1 MPIETLLKQ
10 TDFFLGLSSESRD
23 ALAAICVRK
32 ALKKKET
39 LFREGMSGTALYL
52 LAHGAIQL
60 RKTTPDGREAVIR
73 VIKPGEIFAEVIL
86 FEKDR
91 YPVTATA
98 LKNSVIYAIP
108 KSRFHVLLNRED
120 FRSDFIRGLFEKHR
134 YLTNQ
139 LTRLNTAS
147 VEERFFFFLREQYG
161 EKALIVPAISKKD
174 LAAAIGTTPETLSRL
189 LLKLKKKKL
198 LEWKDKE
205 ILFLKKVAPSIQV

>member
-1 MPIETLLKQ
+1 MPIEVLLKQ
-10 TDFFLGLSSESRD
+10 TDFFRGLSPESRD
-23 ALAAICVRK
+23 ALASICVRK
-32 ALKKKET
+32 ALKKRET
-39 LFREGMSGTALYL
+39 LFLEGTSGTALYL

-60 RKTTPDGREAVIR
+60 RKTTPDGKEAVIR

-98 LKNSVIYAIP
+98 LKSSVTYAIP
-108 KSRFHVLLNRED
+108 KSRFHALLNRED

-139 LTRLNTAS
+139 LTQLNTAN

-161 EKALIVPAISKKD
+161 KKELIIPTISKKD
-174 LAAAIGTTPETLSRL
+174 IAAAIGVTPETLSRL

-198 LEWKDKE
+198 LEWKGKE
-205 ILFLKKVAPSIQV
+205 IRFLKGVNP